1 MKNFDDLKKEYFNIL
16 SALDSTFFDKNIS
29 HTKYDKEN
37 GLSGLFLPSQPDNY
51 FNAKNKIMIIGAET
65 RGWDVLGIN
74 EFIDLPEYINLSI
87 NKQKLFFEKQLLLN
101 TTGKITFHDFTRQVS
116 ERSGKEGLLYC
127 NLFCFSWKMKSPMN
141 TKYFE
146 QIHNVSE
153 KLLRA
158 QVEFFQPEIIIFAN
172 GLSSV
177 KYRREIFPLDKCKD
191 TVIFESESLSKNQ
204 LWQFNFDDKY
214 LCYRIQHPSTIKGR
228 ADAKKA
234 RNKLMQLLP
243 SK

>member
-29 HTKYDKEN
+29 NTKYDKEN

-101 TTGKITFHDFTRQVS
+101 T
-116 ERSGKEGLLYC
+116 
-127 NLFCFSWKMKSPMN
+127 N
-141 TKYFE
+141 
-146 QIHNVSE
+146 
-153 KLLRA
+153 
-158 QVEFFQPEIIIFAN
+158 
-172 GLSSV
+172 
-177 KYRREIFPLDKCKD
+177 
-191 TVIFESESLSKNQ
+191 
-204 LWQFNFDDKY
+204 
-214 LCYRIQHPSTIKGR
+214 
-228 ADAKKA
+228 
-234 RNKLMQLLP
+234 
-243 SK
+243 

>member
-1 MKNFDDLKKEYFNIL
+1 MKNLDDLKKEYFNIL

-101 TTGKITFHDFTRQVS
+101 T
-116 ERSGKEGLLYC
+116 
-127 NLFCFSWKMKSPMN
+127 N
-141 TKYFE
+141 
-146 QIHNVSE
+146 
-153 KLLRA
+153 
-158 QVEFFQPEIIIFAN
+158 
-172 GLSSV
+172 
-177 KYRREIFPLDKCKD
+177 
-191 TVIFESESLSKNQ
+191 
-204 LWQFNFDDKY
+204 
-214 LCYRIQHPSTIKGR
+214 
-228 ADAKKA
+228 
-234 RNKLMQLLP
+234 
-243 SK
+243 